1 MSANHPAEI
10 EALAA
15 VAVEKPKRSRRPT
28 VYSDA
33 KLRQL
38 VTEQI
43 ASLVVK
49 QFHVALVRAAG
60 GTFDAALIL
69 PDQQENRELVRV
81 DDDARRESGLPPEVE
96 LFLRVMAQALHDELC
111 GQGSTPV
118 ATAALRDEAHRYF
131 WSKSR
136 KCLVRHCLMTGL
148 LPEYV
153 RELAGKATDYAYEQ
167 SEKAF
172 AELQRTGAGRPMT
185 RADRLRD
192 LVGDANA

>member
-43 ASLVVK
+43 ASMVVK
-49 QFHVALVRAAG
+49 QFHI
-60 GTFDAALIL
+60 ALIRAVGGQFDSDLVL
-69 PDQQENRELVRV
+69 PDQHENRDRV
-81 DDDARRESGLPPEVE
+81 KIDDDCRPDHGLAPEVH
-96 LFLRVMAQALHDELC
+96 LWLRVMVQALHDELC
-111 GQGSTPV
+111 AQEGTPE
-118 ATAALRDEAHRYF
+118 ATQLVRDEAHRYF
-131 WSKSR
+131 WSR
-136 KCLVRHCLMTGL
+136 ERRCLVRHCLLTGL
-148 LPEYV
+148 QVRYV
-153 RELAGKATDYAYEQ
+153 RELAGKAVDYAYEQ